1 MLMNYVFT
9 LDSVF
14 KLILLKTQNSHK
26 ILQQVYQS
34 SDNLL
39 QLAETVY
46 YGREYEERK
55 ERQRK
60 TKEQADTVVMA
71 VRTVLKQSEKNSWRD
86 PGEKR
91 WTCYYYG
98 KKGHLKRDCPQ
109 ASKATPRSMSGL
121 QGTTLEESLHPEA

>member
-71 VRTVLKQSEKNSWRD
+71 VRTDLKQS
-86 PGEKR
+86 
-91 WTCYYYG
+91 
-98 KKGHLKRDCPQ
+98 
-109 ASKATPRSMSGL
+109 
-121 QGTTLEESLHPEA
+121 